1 MLDQVSISCSVDNK
15 RIRGITFG
23 SNFERAI
30 IMDGEVE
37 ISKLVD
43 ISESAM
49 AESEAE
55 IKSEAQLSSRRG
67 DINYDQLSYHSGSK
81 MPDPREKYAF
91 YLNYFSMELKD
102 TKFIRKKKTKLNIEE
117 CKVRTSLNDNFKYQE
132 INLYE
137 FGKHVIGLK
146 ATFDEYLG

>member
-55 IKSEAQLSSRRG
+55 MKSEALLSSRRG
-67 DINYDQLSYHSGSK
+67 DFNFDELSYHSSSR
-81 MPDPREKYAF
+81 MPDPRDK
-91 YLNYFSMELKD
+91 
-102 TKFIRKKKTKLNIEE
+102 
-117 CKVRTSLNDNFKYQE
+117 
-132 INLYE
+132 
-137 FGKHVIGLK
+137 
-146 ATFDEYLG
+146 